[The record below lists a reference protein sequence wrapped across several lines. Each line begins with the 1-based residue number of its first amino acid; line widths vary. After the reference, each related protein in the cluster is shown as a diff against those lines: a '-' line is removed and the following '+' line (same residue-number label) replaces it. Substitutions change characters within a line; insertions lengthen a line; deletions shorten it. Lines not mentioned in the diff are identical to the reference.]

1 MPEQQRGLRVEG
13 VSAMTVL
20 LSVLRIIGL
29 VLLILLG
36 IILFLLLLILFMP
49 IVYWIRGEKQEEI
62 KAEAKVRWLF
72 GLLRVSFVYPDPGQ
86 LQVKVLCFTVYD
98 STPKEPDGAG
108 SDESAKEA
116 VSPIGS
122 HERTEN
128 NDTAVNTGR
137 TDVTENADVTGNA
150 DDNISADDNESAEEN
165 RKAQEHAEAWRE
177 VEARLRREKPE
188 SKFDKI
194 RYTIR
199 STCDKIKDTWENIS
213 YYKEVLTDNETRQ
226 LLDHALLRM
235 GKILKSIRPRKLE
248 GNLLFGTGSPD
259 TTGYVLGVYG
269 MLSPFVGNS
278 FLLTPDFEDKVLEGR
293 IYIAGHI
300 MLVKILWQG
309 ILLVLDKKLWH
320 FISKVKKEKKH
331 GK

>member
-1 MPEQQRGLRVEG
+1 MSEQQRRLQVEG
-13 VSAMTVL
+13 VSAMTVI

-49 IVYWIRGEKQEEI
+49 IVYRIRGEKQEEI

-108 SDESAKEA
+108 GDKSEKEA
-116 VSPIGS
+116 VSPIGADES
-122 HERTEN
+122 TEK
-128 NDTAVNTGR
+128 TGPVVNTG
-137 TDVTENADVTGNA
+137 NS
-150 DDNISADDNESAEEN
+150 DDNISTEDNVSTEEN
-165 RKAQEHAEAWRE
+165 RKAQEHEEEWRE
-177 VEARLRREKPE
+177 VEARLRGEKPE

-213 YYKEVLTDNETRQ
+213 YYKEVLTNNETRQ
-226 LLDHALLRM
+226 LLDHALLRV
-235 GKILKSIRPRKLE
+235 GKILKSIRPRKME

-269 MLSPFVGNS
+269 MLSPFVGNM
-278 FLLTPDFEDKVLEGR
+278 FLLTPDFEDKVLKGR
-293 IYIAGHI
+293 VYIAGHI